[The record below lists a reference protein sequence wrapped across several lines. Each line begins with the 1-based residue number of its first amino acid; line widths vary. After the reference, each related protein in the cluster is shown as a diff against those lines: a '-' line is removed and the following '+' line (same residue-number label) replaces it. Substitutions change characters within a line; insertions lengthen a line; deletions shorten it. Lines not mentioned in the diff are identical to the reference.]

1 MRMMLMLVCALALI
15 VNVQADEKKDVTLK
29 GEVACAKCILK
40 KDGDCQAVVI
50 VKDGDKEE
58 LYYFD
63 KDSQEKYGK
72 DCCSEKKM
80 AKVTATM
87 TEKDG
92 KKWIAVTRVEY
103 EKKD

>member
-1 MRMMLMLVCALALI
+1 MRMMLSLVCALALI
-15 VNVQADEKKDVTLK
+15 VIVQADDKKDVTVK

-40 KDGDCQAVVI
+40 KEANCQAVVI

-63 KDSQEKYGK
+63 SASQEKYGK
-72 DCCSEKKM
+72 DCCTEKKM
-80 AKVTATM
+80 AKVTGTT

-92 KKWIAVTRVEY
+92 KKWIAVTKVEY